1 MIMKGE
7 GNMAKKQMVTNVEIE
22 KDIVDAIKNPPKE
35 SERSYKRFTI
45 PAIIIAILLVA
56 IEFVYPIFILWFLLA
71 LIVFLICSAI
81 FNHLRLKN
89 QIKNVTINDYI
100 ITTEVVHSTAE
111 EHYKAETGGSIRHRR
126 TEQINNYIVRFESG
140 KSWRI
145 PKELYRWNERLRM
158 QDRGIYHTTHRGDTL
173 IVVTKKDKGEIVIAY
188 HTDIFEYK
196 N

>member
-1 MIMKGE
+1 MS
-7 GNMAKKQMVTNVEIE
+7 KKQIVTNIEVE
-22 KDIVDAIKNPPKE
+22 KDIVDAIKNSPKE
-35 SERSYKRFTI
+35 SEKSYKSFTL
-45 PAIIIAILLVA
+45 PAIIIVILLVV
-56 IEFVYPIFILWFLLA
+56 IEFIYPIFILWFLLA
-71 LIVFLICSAI
+71 LIVFLISSAI
-81 FNHLRLKN
+81 FNHFRLKN

-100 ITTEVVHSTAE
+100 ITPEIVHSTYE
-111 EHYKAETGGSIRHRR
+111 EHYKAETGRSIHHRH
-126 TEQINNYIVRFESG
+126 TEQINNYIIRFENG

>member
-1 MIMKGE
+1 M
-7 GNMAKKQMVTNVEIE
+7 
-22 KDIVDAIKNPPKE
+22 
-35 SERSYKRFTI
+35 
-45 PAIIIAILLVA
+45 
-56 IEFVYPIFILWFLLA
+56 
-71 LIVFLICSAI
+71 
-81 FNHLRLKN
+81 
-89 QIKNVTINDYI
+89 
-100 ITTEVVHSTAE
+100 TEVVHSTAE

>member
-1 MIMKGE
+1 
-7 GNMAKKQMVTNVEIE
+7 MAKKQIITNVEIE

-35 SERSYKRFTI
+35 LEKSYKRFTI
-45 PAIIIAILLVA
+45 PTIIIAILLVA
-56 IEFVYPIFILWFLLA
+56 IEFVYPVFILWFLLA
-71 LIVFLICSAI
+71 LIAFLICSAI
-81 FNHLRLKN
+81 FNHFRLKN

-100 ITTEVVHSTAE
+100 ITTEVVQSTAE
-111 EHYKAETGGSIRHRR
+111 EHYKAATGGSMHHRR

-158 QDRGIYHTTHRGDTL
+158 QDIGIHHTTHRGDAL
-173 IVVTKKDKGEIVIAY
+173 IVVTKRDKGEIVVAY

>member
-1 MIMKGE
+1 MIMKGG
-7 GNMAKKQMVTNVEIE
+7 GNMAKKQIITSVEME
-22 KDIVDAIKNPPKE
+22 KDIVDEIKNPPIELEK
-35 SERSYKRFTI
+35 SYKRFTI

-71 LIVFLICSAI
+71 LIVFLIYSAI

-126 TEQINNYIVRFESG
+126 TEQINNYIVRFENG

-145 PKELYRWNERLRM
+145 PKELYRWNERLRKH
-158 QDRGIYHTTHRGDTL
+158 DSDIYHTTHRGDTL
-173 IVVTKKDKGEIVIAY
+173 IVVTKKDTGEIVVAY